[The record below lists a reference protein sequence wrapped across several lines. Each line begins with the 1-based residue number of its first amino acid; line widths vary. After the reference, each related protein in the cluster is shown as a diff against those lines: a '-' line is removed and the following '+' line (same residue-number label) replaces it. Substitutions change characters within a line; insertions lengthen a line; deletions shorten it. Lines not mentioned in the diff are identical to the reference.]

1 MRSVLGLLVA
11 LVLLV
16 SCGGADAGGSGGTR
30 VVGSLYPLAWAAGE
44 VAGGRAEVTN
54 LAPPGVEP
62 HDLELDPGQV
72 RELAEA
78 DLVVYLGGGFQPGVE
93 DVAGELDGS
102 ATLDVLEGRSL
113 LAARDAGE
121 AGDPHLWLDPTL
133 MAEVATAIGE
143 RLADIDPASADLYEW
158 NARELGERLD
168 ELDAKYRT
176 GLGSCMRDELIVSHE
191 AFGYL
196 TERYGLEQV
205 GIAGLDPEAEPEP
218 GRVAQVA
225 ELARER
231 GVTTI
236 FFERELSPEIAET
249 IASEVGVNTA
259 VLDPI
264 EFPPENGEDYWSI
277 MRANLAAIRRALDCD
292 G

>member
-1 MRSVLGLLVA
+1 MRTVVA
-11 LVLLV
+11 LLAAALLS
-16 SCGGADAGGSGGTR
+16 SCGTSGAEGSGGTR
-30 VVGSLYPLAWAAGE
+30 VVASLYPLAFAARE
-44 VAGGRAEVTN
+44 VAGERADVTN

-62 HDLELDPGQV
+62 HDLELDPGRV

-78 DLVVYLGGGFQPGVE
+78 DLVVYLGGGFQPSVE
-93 DVAGELDGS
+93 DVTGDLDGS

-113 LAARDAGE
+113 LAAHDE

-133 MAEVATAIGE
+133 LADVATAIGE
-143 RLADIDPASADLYEW
+143 RLADIDPGHADLYES
-158 NARELGERLD
+158 NARELGDRLK
-168 ELDAKYRT
+168 ELDAEYRT
-176 GLGSCMRDELIVSHE
+176 GLGSCARDELIVSHE

-264 EFPPENGEDYWSI
+264 EFPPEDGEDYWSI
-277 MRANLAAIRRALDCD
+277 MRANLAAIRLALDCD